1 MEALTRSRIPVL
13 RLALLGLAAMAQ
25 AQNFSYAY
33 QTSAASGN
41 SIQFTISFTPTARGA
56 AAGDLTIS
64 IAGGSALDL
73 PLSGARLSAILTYT
87 ATLNSGPS
95 ALTLGGTLTPPSTNV
110 GASTSVA
117 ITVSN
122 VSAAMV
128 SRFNFGNSGR
138 YRLPG
143 AEPRLRPAAT
153 GA

>member
-13 RLALLGLAAMAQ
+13 RFALLGLAAMAQ
-25 AQNFSYAY
+25 AQNVSYAY

-117 ITVSN
+117 VSN

-138 YRLPG
+138 CRLAG

>member
-41 SIQFTISFTPTARGA
+41 SIQFTISFTPTARGS
-56 AAGDLTIS
+56 AAGDLNIS
-64 IAGGSALDL
+64 IAGGSAMDL

-117 ITVSN
+117 VSN

>member
-41 SIQFTISFTPTARGA
+41 SIQFTISFTPTARGS
-56 AAGDLTIS
+56 AAGDLNIS
-64 IAGGSALDL
+64 IAGGSSMDL

-117 ITVSN
+117 VSN

>member
-41 SIQFTISFTPTARGA
+41 SIQFTISFTPTARGS

-117 ITVSN
+117 VSN

-138 YRLPG
+138 CRLAG